1 MEEMRPNQRASR
13 HYGGLYSY
21 GFRCCSDD
29 EVRRLHRLARRR
41 RGGAAKHLEVAH
53 ERAEGSVVVEQLE
66 RGLHG
71 EGVGKGVCRRRR
83 GCKTDFIWATKT
95 SRSKVFDVY
104 IELKIIIT

>member
-1 MEEMRPNQRASR
+1 MRPNQRASR
-13 HYGGLYSY
+13 HYGLY

-71 EGVGKGVCRRRR
+71 EGVCSKGKGMQ
-83 GCKTDFIWATKT
+83 G
-95 SRSKVFDVY
+95 
-104 IELKIIIT
+104 

>member
-71 EGVGKGVCRRRR
+71 EGVGKGVCRRIRGGRVR
-83 GCKTDFIWATKT
+83 GCRVRGGRVRGGTV
-95 SRSKVFDVY
+95 SK
-104 IELKIIIT
+104 L